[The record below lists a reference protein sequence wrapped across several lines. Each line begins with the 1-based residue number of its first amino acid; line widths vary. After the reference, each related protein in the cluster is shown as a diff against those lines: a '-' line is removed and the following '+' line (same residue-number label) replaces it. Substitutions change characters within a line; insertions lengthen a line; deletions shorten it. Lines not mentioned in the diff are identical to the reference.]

1 MSAPTAPIPSLH
13 GDLGA
18 AIGAQVEQMILQ
30 AKKDS
35 EARVRHELNVARSQ
49 LQQMEALITDLTD
62 RVGSISRTNGNAA
75 AETSL
80 IVDRTFLSAKVS
92 QLEQKWGSEVKALK
106 QDLHR
111 TILAHNHNS
120 DLMRHHRDAL
130 DEARR
135 KMDSLGQ
142 PKAEQVDAQI
152 QKIERL
158 LRAGEAKQRALDAL
172 TERIVTLELQ
182 VNEMLPGTAMAN
194 PFASMMQGLAVPG
207 ETRSSKKDSEP
218 PSEEEVRKRLLQA
231 AKAAQGD
238 ASTTFN
244 AEAPV
249 FIPRGVAQDV
259 GPSSVGEASSPG
271 EDEGEP
277 SPKSSGPEGDK

>member
-1 MSAPTAPIPSLH
+1 MSTPLAPGLH
-13 GDLGA
+13 GDLAA

-62 RVGSISRTNGNAA
+62 RVGRIVRSNGSASPDAA
-75 AETSL
+75 L
-80 IVDRTFLSAKVS
+80 LVDRAFLSQKIS

-152 QKIERL
+152 QKVDRL

-172 TERIVTLELQ
+172 TERIGTLELQ
-182 VNEMLPGTAMAN
+182 VNDLLPGTAMAN
-194 PFASMMQGLAVPG
+194 PFAAMMPGLAMSG
-207 ETRSSKKDSEP
+207 DSRSGKKDGEL

-231 AKAAQGD
+231 ARSSQSADG
-238 ASTTFN
+238 STTFN
-244 AEAPV
+244 AEAPIFV
-249 FIPRGVAQDV
+249 PRGVAATQDA
-259 GPSSVGEASSPG
+259 GTSSGSASPREEEGVSAP
-271 EDEGEP
+271 GEP
-277 SPKSSGPEGDK
+277 SPKSSRG